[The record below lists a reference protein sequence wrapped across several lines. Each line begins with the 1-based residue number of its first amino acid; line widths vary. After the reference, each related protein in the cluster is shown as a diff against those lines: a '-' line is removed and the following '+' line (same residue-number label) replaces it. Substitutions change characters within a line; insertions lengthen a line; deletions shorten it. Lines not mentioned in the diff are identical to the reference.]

1 MDKTA
6 RTIRQL
12 GIETDSP
19 AKELLMA
26 VADLCESRNS
36 GAERASVQTII
47 EAMATI
53 VNERKT
59 RTCLEVITCM
69 MGLNMHDHLQITLI
83 EGFTNALR
91 ERREIP
97 ILRKKE

>member
-12 GIETDSP
+12 GIETNSP

-26 VADLCESRNS
+26 VAELCESRNS
-36 GAERASVQTII
+36 GAERASVQAII
-47 EAMATI
+47 ESMTTI

-59 RTCLEVITCM
+59 RTCLEVTACM
-69 MGLNMHDHLQITLI
+69 MGLGMHDHLENTLI
-83 EGFTNALR
+83 NGFTNALR

-97 ILRKKE
+97 F